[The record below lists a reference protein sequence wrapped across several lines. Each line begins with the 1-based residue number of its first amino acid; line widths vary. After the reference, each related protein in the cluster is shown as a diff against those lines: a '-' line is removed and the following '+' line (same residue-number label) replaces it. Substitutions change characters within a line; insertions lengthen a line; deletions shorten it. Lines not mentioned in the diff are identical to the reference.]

1 MSEPLPRP
9 NLEPQS
15 AEEIAIE
22 VARFL
27 DSKRAEDVVI
37 LNVRDV
43 LYITSYFVLATGSSA
58 RAIRNLADG
67 VVPLLRKTAFERV
80 GVEHDQEGRW
90 ICVDYSE
97 VVVHLFDRDAR
108 SFYDMDH
115 LWSDAPRVAFPPA
128 GPDSTDA
135 PDSTGPP
142 ADGDTSEP
150 SENSGDASS

>member
-1 MSEPLPRP
+1 MSEPLPRTDLDP
-9 NLEPQS
+9 RS

-80 GVEHDQEGRW
+80 GVEQDQEGRW

-108 SFYDMDH
+108 SFYDMDR
-115 LWSDAPRVAFPPA
+115 LWSDAPRVSFPPA
-128 GPDSTDA
+128 GPESGDDSAASD
-135 PDSTGPP
+135 
-142 ADGDTSEP
+142 P
-150 SENSGDASS
+150 SEDESSPDETS